1 MGRYSSTNA
10 VAAFMAVAVTGVTNP
25 GHAQNINDFFTIFGS
40 DKQRPP
46 TQAQA
51 EWHRLPSAE
60 MNCID
65 HRLRSK
71 GSSVEALI
79 RGGVKPSA
87 ARLVELRSSCREFV
101 HRSQAGSAPALARD
115 ATAAIAAR
123 SPTEPKDVN
132 VTSSAESPKD
142 SSLVATAE
150 PLKDVDVALSLEP
163 SKEPDVT
170 RLAETAKDADVT
182 SPAESSKESEMTPPA
197 ESSKDSDVTPPAA
210 AAKESD
216 VAPSAE
222 PSKDSSSALPSE
234 RSVGEAVE
242 EQFQQGDPEPKNSN
256 PERGMWVSQSAAI
269 LFAVAA
275 IASLLVI
282 VIYLFNKWRNTIQST
297 AGRHT

>member
-1 MGRYSSTNA
+1 MSRLCSTRFTF
-10 VAAFMAVAVTGVTNP
+10 AALTLAAGMHATNP
-25 GHAQNINDFFTIFGS
+25 AFAQNINDLLTIFGG
-40 DKQRPP
+40 DRQRAARH
-46 TQAQA
+46 AQT
-51 EWHRLPSAE
+51 EWRRLPPAE
-60 MNCID
+60 MSCID

-79 RGGVKPSA
+79 RGGVKLSA

-101 HRSQAGSAPALARD
+101 HRSQTGSAPALARD

-142 SSLVATAE
+142 SGVVATAE
-150 PLKDVDVALSLEP
+150 PSKDVDVALSREA
-163 SKEPDVT
+163 SKESDVT
-170 RLAETAKDADVT
+170 RLAEAAKDSDV
-182 SPAESSKESEMTPPA
+182 TPPA
-197 ESSKDSDVTPPAA
+197 ESSKDSDVTPPA
-210 AAKESD
+210 EL
-216 VAPSAE
+216 SAE
-222 PSKDSSSALPSE
+222 PSKESDPVSLAETSRESSSMLQSE
-234 RSVGEAVE
+234 QSVVKAAE